1 MDPARPLLGSG
12 PMFDRI
18 ATRYDYLNRLIS
30 LGSDGGWRRAAVC
43 ALELR
48 DGARVLDVAT
58 GTGDLAIAVARR
70 HPTARLVGVD
80 PSPGMLAVGQA
91 KLVRLGLH
99 ERIEFVLGD
108 ARALPFAAESF
119 DAACMAFGIR
129 NVPERPRALLEIRR
143 VLRPGSRFAVLEL
156 SDPRGGLL
164 APLARLHV
172 HRVVPWIGA
181 ALGGGAEYRYLARSI
196 AAFPAAAVFAEELG
210 AAGFLVTAVTALG
223 FGAVHLYVGVAG
235 DRS

>member
-1 MDPARPLLGSG
+1 MLPVIL
-12 PMFDRI
+12 DRQVAGRGR
-18 ATRYDYLNRLIS
+18 ATA
-30 LGSDGGWRRAAVC
+30 AAVAETADGSLLMHIRTQLGRIYRSRSKDKGETWSPTEMVRLLSPEAPS
-43 ALELR
+43 AL
-48 DGARVLDVAT
+48 ARVPE
-58 GTGDLAIAVARR
+58 LAAV
-70 HPTARLVGVD
+70 L
-80 PSPGMLAVGQA
+80 
-91 KLVRLGLH
+91 
-99 ERIEFVLGD
+99 EFVLGD
-108 ARALPFAAESF
+108 ARALPFAAGSF

-143 VLRPGSRFAVLEL
+143 VLRPGSRLAVLEL

-196 AAFPAAAVFAEELG
+196 AAFPAAAGFAEELG